1 LVAVP
6 DVASPM
12 TLARLV
18 PLVVLAAACAGR
30 QTPPTTP
37 QVRELEAMRITAERN
52 EDGDLEMAAYD
63 AEMLF
68 REGNRRLDTGRCD
81 EAVPLYDKVADEF
94 PSSRFVSPALYN
106 AGLCLMEGDD
116 LPGASARFER
126 LLREVPGSGDTQHT
140 RFQLAAVY
148 LGLERWDD
156 ALEQATIL
164 LDEDDLSPD
173 ERVEAIARAAQAH
186 LGAGRRDEAAERA
199 RTALAYART
208 RPDDDRVQ
216 QVYMLAAAN
225 YVYAE
230 TLRLRAEEIALPE
243 GGVAVQR
250 PALERRAQLILAAQ
264 REYFDTMRH
273 THPHW
278 AAAAGYRIG
287 EMYDDFWGAITSA
300 PVPPPQSQL
309 NAEERQIYDDEYRSS
324 LARLVKPLIRHSIRY
339 WELTLMMVERT
350 GVETEWTE
358 RIRSDLER
366 ARERLLDQPAGPEG
380 IDRVDRTQS
389 SENAGDSAR

>member
-1 LVAVP
+1 MP

-250 PALERRAQLILAAQ
+250 PALEPLVARHAVHVDDRVVGAVLHQVRRQLVEVVAVRVVQRRLPLEVLEAQ
-264 REYFDTMRH
+264 
-273 THPHW
+273 
-278 AAAAGYRIG
+278 
-287 EMYDDFWGAITSA
+287 
-300 PVPPPQSQL
+300 
-309 NAEERQIYDDEYRSS
+309 AERV
-324 LARLVKPLIRHSIRY
+324 LARPAIVGHELV
-339 WELTLMMVERT
+339 
-350 GVETEWTE
+350 
-358 RIRSDLER
+358 
-366 ARERLLDQPAGPEG
+366 
-380 IDRVDRTQS
+380 
-389 SENAGDSAR
+389 